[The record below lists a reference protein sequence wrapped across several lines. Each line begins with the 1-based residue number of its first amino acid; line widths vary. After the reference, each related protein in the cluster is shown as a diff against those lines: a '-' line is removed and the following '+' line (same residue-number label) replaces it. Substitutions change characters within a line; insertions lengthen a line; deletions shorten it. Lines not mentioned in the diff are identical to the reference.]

1 MFNGKRLYWVDSAK
15 GISIILVVMLYAAN
29 SVGKATGEVGFLHY
43 IIGFAT
49 PFRMPEFFLISGLFL
64 SNVIA
69 RNWESYLDKRFVHY
83 LYFYGLWALIM
94 IVIKIALYS
103 AHPSHALSLIIWS
116 IVEPYSML
124 WFIYVLAFFS
134 LTAKIAYSLKIPHW
148 AMLIGAA
155 LLHIFP
161 IQTPSYAINQFA
173 EYLIY
178 FYAGYVFAP
187 LIFKIVQYFLERPL
201 LSIASLSLWA
211 IINGALVFSPSFKAM
226 PTHFEMGYAALPV
239 LHLGLALIGAMA
251 VCVLAAFVSRF
262 NLMNWLHWV
271 GSHSIVIFLAFGL
284 PLGLSREILLR
295 FNLIDN
301 IGIFSLVILLVALI
315 APLILYWLV
324 QKTGYGKFL
333 FERPAW
339 AHISSTKQSLS
350 PKIKKSQRP
359 KLKLNQQAA
368 E

>member
-1 MFNGKRLYWVDSAK
+1 MGNSKRLNWVDSAK
-15 GISIILVVMLYAAN
+15 GISIIMVVMLYASN
-29 SVGKATGEVGFLHY
+29 SVGKNTGDTGFLHY

-49 PFRMPEFFLISGLFL
+49 PFRMPEFFLLSGLFL
-64 SNVIA
+64 SSVIM
-69 RNWESYLDKRFVHY
+69 RDWKSYLDRRFVHY

-94 IVIKIALYS
+94 IVIKIALFS
-103 AHPSHALSLIIWS
+103 AHPVHALSLIAWS
-116 IVEPYSML
+116 LVEPYSML
-124 WFIYVLAFFS
+124 WFIYVLALFS

-155 LLHIFP
+155 LLQIFP

-201 LSIASLSLWA
+201 LSIGSLFLWA

-226 PTHFEMGYAALPV
+226 PASFEMGFAALPV

-251 VCVLAAFVSRF
+251 VCVLAAFISRF
-262 NLMNWLHWV
+262 NLMNWLRWI
-271 GSHSIVIFLAFGL
+271 GAHSIVIFLAFGL

-295 FNLIDN
+295 FNLIEN
-301 IGIFSLVILLVALI
+301 TGILSLVILLIGLV

-339 AHISSTKQSLS
+339 AHILGTRGSLH
-350 PKIKKSQRP
+350 P
-359 KLKLNQQAA
+359 KLKLNTCPA